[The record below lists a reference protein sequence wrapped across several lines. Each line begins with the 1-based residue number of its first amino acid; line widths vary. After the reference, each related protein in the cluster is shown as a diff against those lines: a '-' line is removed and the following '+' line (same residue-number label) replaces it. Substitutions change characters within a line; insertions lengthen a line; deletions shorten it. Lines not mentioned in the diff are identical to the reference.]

1 VVPALGVSEDEF
13 RRLTKRFAELASDF
27 LVSLDSRDTVSA
39 SSGVATAAAFD
50 VPLAEEGIGEAILDD
65 LAQITEH
72 IRAPTGRRMPYVV
85 GSGEPIAALG
95 DLYASLLNQNVTAW
109 RSAPAAVTI
118 ERTVIAWLAELIG
131 CKGFKGS
138 LTSGGSL
145 ANLMA
150 LAMAREARA
159 PANDEGAQACVV
171 YASDEVHMSIPKA
184 VATLG
189 IGRNNLR
196 LISVDAD
203 FRIDLGALESAI
215 KADRKG
221 GRRGVAV
228 IGSAGTIMTG
238 AIDPLPQL
246 AEIAHANELWF
257 HVDGAYGALA
267 ALAEPAKLEGLA
279 LADSI
284 SVDAHKW
291 LYQPLDCSALLYR
304 EIALARQTF
313 SYSGEYVKTLTDDP
327 IEGFTFFDES
337 LELSRRFRA
346 LKLWLSLRY
355 HGRAAFREAI
365 KENLRQAR
373 LLAQLIEVEPA
384 LELLAPVELS
394 AVCFRWAGADCETLN
409 ERNAE
414 ILRYVNQRGRVWL
427 SNASVR
433 GTFGLRVCIVNHR
446 TTDEDIHGVVEEVL
460 AAAKQTA

>member
-1 VVPALGVSEDEF
+1 VVPALAVSEDEF

-27 LVSLDSRDTVSA
+27 LVTLDSRDTVSE
-39 SSGVATAAAFD
+39 SSGAATAAAFD
-50 VPLAEEGIGEAILDD
+50 VRLAEEGIGEAILDD

-118 ERTVIAWLAELIG
+118 ERTVIDWLAELIG

-159 PANDEGAQACVV
+159 PANDEGAQPCVV

-184 VATLG
+184 VAALG
-189 IGRNNLR
+189 IGRKNLR

-203 FRIDLGALESAI
+203 FRIDLNALESAI
-215 KADRKG
+215 KADLKG

-291 LYQPLDCSALLYR
+291 LYQPLDCSALLYPKA
-304 EIALARQTF
+304 ELARQTF

-355 HGRAAFREAI
+355 HGLAAFREAI

-394 AVCFRWAGADCETLN
+394 AVCFRWTGADCETLN

-414 ILRYVNQRGRVWL
+414 ILRYVNQRGRLWL